1 MDFNSVILDPT
12 IHNNFRTE
20 FKIPN
25 DKMILGT
32 LRISNL
38 SPIIEIGRQ
47 YEYTYDAYAGIFGLI
62 KNIYIVN
69 NGDVIDSLYE
79 AQSFMAFKNQNNTND
94 KSNSSNQQLVANFL
108 GFSYDLALNKQ
119 NPVGVTDRSYVSI
132 DKFTTF
138 NEVGGSNV
146 YEQNTTLR
154 YKIDDDLPTG
164 NSTGYIDLTR
174 CFNFLKSITFLDTS
188 VFSQLRIII
197 EYNEIFSTSLQYGAM
212 ADSFEQVGT
221 INKGF
226 SRPILIYDE
235 IVDDER
241 INKIRKNYN
250 QVVNYNTIE
259 LIKTPFVLNGRLSE
273 LNIKLTGFDGKYLN
287 RLCIFKQEFTDFKR
301 CYSFAYKNEIYN
313 FIINGRKI
321 YPYDINTKNKKLSY
335 LTESWGNFAFI
346 GFENDATRPNI
357 ISTERRINNNDYIG
371 SIIQQR
377 IDELILNYSVN
388 DPNSAT
394 INLLIYGE
402 VRKQIII
409 VNGKYII
416 SYI

>member
-1 MDFNSVILDPT
+1 M
-12 IHNNFRTE
+12 
-20 FKIPN
+20 
-25 DKMILGT
+25 
-32 LRISNL
+32 
-38 SPIIEIGRQ
+38 
-47 YEYTYDAYAGIFGLI
+47 I

-132 DKFTTF
+132 DKFTTL

-146 YEQNTTLR
+146 YVQNTTLR

-188 VFSQLRIII
+188 VFSQLKIII
-197 EYNEIFSTSLQYGAM
+197 EYNEIITTSLQYEAIID
-212 ADSFEQVGT
+212 AQPVSFGT
-221 INKGF
+221 IIKGI
-226 SRPILIYDE
+226 SQPILIYDE

-259 LIKTPFVLNGRLSE
+259 LIKTPFVLNGGLSE
-273 LNIKLTGFDGKYLN
+273 LNIKLTGFNGKYLN
-287 RLCIFKQEFTDFKR
+287 RLCIFKQELTDYRR
-301 CYSFAYKNEIYN
+301 CYSFAYQNETYN

-346 GFENDATRPNI
+346 GFENDATQPNI

-388 DPNSAT
+388 DPHSART
-394 INLLIYGE
+394 NLLIYGE

-409 VNGKYII
+409 VNGKYVI